1 MNSRNTT
8 YRQLNNKISAIA
20 HKLKEMMFG
29 CLDVVIITAFI
40 IAKNLHYGNQIAP
53 DYYDMHSLLIPVAFS
68 ILPLIGIFFLLKEEK
83 RVKALFLFDL
93 ILSLIL
99 FADTAYFRYF
109 KDITSIGAVRNG
121 ALLGGVVSCLP
132 SLIKFNDITYFVDL
146 IVMLPL
152 VKMFA
157 NYKKHKRF
165 KLNGALRFIL
175 FLLVFSTGVMVNG
188 KCISKFNTEQ
198 PLLMSTMSNK
208 LFLTKVLGN
217 FNYHTIDIYNYARN
231 TIESKKPV
239 SVATKDNLKS
249 YLQGNNISNNSGT
262 VLTGVGE
269 GKNLIMI
276 QVEALQQFVINKSI
290 NGQEITPNLNKWL
303 NKSLYFDNYYYQ
315 VSAGNTSDAE
325 FMSNNS
331 LYPAAS
337 GSAYYRYSGNTL
349 DSLPNKLRYEGYSTA
364 AYHGY
369 VESFWNRNVMYQTE
383 GFDNFYGESSFNLN
397 DELGLGLS
405 DKSFLTQSLQKIQ
418 TMKEPYYSFLITLSS
433 HYPFDGGAGYGEFNT
448 GEYEGTLMGDYLTAI
463 HYTDQQLG
471 MFLDELEKNGT
482 LDDTIVVLYGDHSA
496 IPKEY
501 ADQLY
506 SFEGIENP
514 TDLNWQELQEV
525 PMLIHFPGNANSG
538 VNHTYSGQMD
548 LYPTLANIFNLKC
561 NYTFGKD
568 ILNSG
573 SQKVVFRNG
582 SFTDGNVFY
591 ISGSNAYF
599 DMATGE
605 TTAETDKLKSEK
617 EEAMKEL
624 SLSDNLLNHNLIKTG
639 LEQAEGQ

>member
-1 MNSRNTT
+1 MNSRNAI
-8 YRQLNNKISAIA
+8 YRKLNKEIPALA
-20 HKLKEMMFG
+20 YKLIETLFG
-29 CLDVVIITAFI
+29 FLDVVIITAFI
-40 IAKNLHYGNQIAP
+40 IAKNLYYGKQIAP
-53 DYYDMHSLLIPVAFS
+53 DYYNMHTLLIPVAFS

-83 RVKALFLFDL
+83 RVKALFIFDL
-93 ILSLIL
+93 ILSLVL

-109 KDITSIGAVRNG
+109 KDITSIGAFRNS
-121 ALLGGVVSCLP
+121 ALLGGVASCLP

-146 IVMLPL
+146 IVLLPL

-157 NYKKHKRF
+157 KYKKRKKF
-165 KLNGALRFIL
+165 KLKSAFRFIL

-188 KCISKFNTEQ
+188 KCLSKFNTEQ
-198 PLLMSTMSNK
+198 PLLMTTMSNK

-217 FNYHTIDIYNYARN
+217 FNYHAIDIYNYARN

-239 SVATKDNLKS
+239 SVATKDNLNS

-290 NGQEITPNLNKWL
+290 NGQEITPNLNKWI

-369 VESFWNRNVMYQTE
+369 VESFWNRNVMYETE
-383 GFDNFYGESSFNLN
+383 GFDNFYGESSFDLN

-405 DKSFLTQSLQKIQ
+405 DKSFLTQSLEKIQ

-433 HYPFDGGAGYGEFNT
+433 HYPFDGGAAYGDFNT
-448 GEYEGTLMGDYLTAI
+448 GAYEGTLMGDYLTAI

-482 LDDTIVVLYGDHSA
+482 LDDTLVVIYGDHSA

-501 ADQLY
+501 SDQLY
-506 SFEGIENP
+506 SFAGIENP
-514 TDLNWQELQEV
+514 TDLKWQELQEV

-548 LYPTLANIFNLKC
+548 LYPTLANIFNFKC

-605 TTAETDKLKSEK
+605 TTAETDQLKSEK

-624 SLSDNLLNHNLIKTG
+624 NLSDNLLDHNLIKTD
-639 LEQAEGQ
+639 LEQ

>member
-1 MNSRNTT
+1 MNSRNAI
-8 YRQLNNKISAIA
+8 YRKLNKEIPALA
-20 HKLKEMMFG
+20 YKLIETLFG
-29 CLDVVIITAFI
+29 FLDVIIITAFI
-40 IAKNLHYGNQIAP
+40 IAKNLYYGKQIAP
-53 DYYDMHSLLIPVAFS
+53 DYYNMHALLIPVAFS

-83 RVKALFLFDL
+83 RVKALFIFDL
-93 ILSLIL
+93 ILSLVL

-109 KDITSIGAVRNG
+109 KDITSIGAFRNS
-121 ALLGGVVSCLP
+121 ALLGGVASCLP

-146 IVMLPL
+146 IVLLPL

-157 NYKKHKRF
+157 KYKKRKKF
-165 KLNGALRFIL
+165 KLKSAFRFIL

-188 KCISKFNTEQ
+188 KCLSKFNTEQ
-198 PLLMSTMSNK
+198 PLLMTTMSNK

-217 FNYHTIDIYNYARN
+217 FNYHAIDIYNYARN

-239 SVATKDNLKS
+239 SVATKDNLNS

-290 NGQEITPNLNKWL
+290 NGQEITPNLNKWI

-369 VESFWNRNVMYQTE
+369 VESFWNRNVMYETE
-383 GFDNFYGESSFNLN
+383 GFDNFYGESSFDLN

-405 DKSFLTQSLQKIQ
+405 DKSFLTQSLEKIQ

-433 HYPFDGGAGYGEFNT
+433 HYPFDGGAAYGDFNT
-448 GEYEGTLMGDYLTAI
+448 GAYEGTLMGDYLTAI

-482 LDDTIVVLYGDHSA
+482 LDDTLVVIYGDHSA

-501 ADQLY
+501 SDQLY
-506 SFEGIENP
+506 SFAGIENP
-514 TDLNWQELQEV
+514 TDLKWQELQEV

-548 LYPTLANIFNLKC
+548 LYPTLANIFNFKC

-605 TTAETDKLKSEK
+605 TTAETDQLKSEK

-624 SLSDNLLNHNLIKTG
+624 NLSDNLLDHNLIKTD
-639 LEQAEGQ
+639 LEQ